1 MKIQEVIKQL
11 KVIDYKGFQ
20 IEKRFGIISST
31 WLIYKVGQDYYLFNI
46 DDDIVF
52 IEENKFTEDEL
63 ISKFNGF
70 NFEID
75 MPIN

>member
-31 WLIYKVGQDYYLFNI
+31 WLIYKVGEDYYLFNI

>member
-1 MKIQEVIKQL
+1 MHIQEVIEQL
-11 KVIDYKGFQ
+11 KVIDFKGFQ

-31 WLIYKVGQDYYLFNI
+31 WLIYKVEQDYYFFNI
-46 DDDIVF
+46 DDDSEFV
-52 IEENKFTEDEL
+52 EENKFTEDEL

-75 MPIN
+75 TPIN

>member
-31 WLIYKVGQDYYLFNI
+31 WLIYKVEQDYYLFNI
-46 DDDIVF
+46 NDDIEFV
-52 IEENKFTEDEL
+52 EENKFTEDEL

-70 NFEID
+70 NLDID

>member
-31 WLIYKVGQDYYLFNI
+31 WLIYKVEQDYYLFNI
-46 DDDIVF
+46 DDDIEFV
-52 IEENKFTEDEL
+52 EENKFTEDEL
-63 ISKFNGF
+63 ISKFSDF
-70 NFEID
+70 NFDID

>member
-31 WLIYKVGQDYYLFNI
+31 WLIYKVEQDYYLFNI
-46 DDDIVF
+46 DDDIEFV
-52 IEENKFTEDEL
+52 EENKFTEDEL
-63 ISKFNGF
+63 ISKFSGF
-70 NFEID
+70 NFDID

>member
-31 WLIYKVGQDYYLFNI
+31 WLIYKVEQDYYLFNI
-46 DDDIVF
+46 DDDIEFV
-52 IEENKFTEDEL
+52 EENKFTEDEL

-70 NFEID
+70 NLDID